1 MQAFL
6 SQLFHNLTSIGIDL
20 TGLTID
26 HIAYRAASVE
36 EGDEL
41 QASWSAQYTLLKS
54 AQING
59 REVIVYECHPPLR
72 YGAWDMPGLE
82 LMYPKPSKPF
92 GGWDHIEVVL
102 WPYSNSIDV
111 LRERLFERFPDI
123 QRNAGEGY
131 SYEEDG
137 LHGVG
142 GQVTNPCI
150 SIRFSDKT
158 AIRFHSAD
166 IRDIIQMEI

>member
-1 MQAFL
+1 M
-6 SQLFHNLTSIGIDL
+6 IGVNL

-26 HIAYRAASVE
+26 HIAYRASTI
-36 EGDEL
+36 DE
-41 QASWSAQYTLLKS
+41 ADKLKQDWMS
-54 AQING
+54 DGVLVKAAQING
-59 REVIVYECHPPLR
+59 REVDIFQLSNPLEFE
-72 YGAWDMPGLE
+72 WFQIQCTE

-111 LRERLFERFPDI
+111 LRERVLERFPDI
-123 QRNAGEGY
+123 QRNAGESY

-137 LHGVG
+137 LHAVG

-158 AIRFHSAD
+158 AIRFHTAD